1 MYGIIAE
8 TLAGFRKGYSTTD
21 NTFILM
27 SDIQKYLCKKKGKIY
42 ICFEDFQK
50 AFNSIHRDKLW
61 QVLKSVG
68 VKGNLF
74 SVVKDMYRFVKA
86 CVRVN
91 DEYTD
96 YFNCPVGLKEECLL
110 SLFDFYN

>member
-8 TLAGFRKGYSTTD
+8 AQAGFREGYSTTD

-27 SDIQKYLCKKKGKIY
+27 SVIQKYLCKKKGKIY

-50 AFNSIHRDKLW
+50 AFNSMHRNKLW

-74 SVVKDMYRFVKA
+74 SVVKDIQI
-86 CVRVN
+86 CQ
-91 DEYTD
+91 
-96 YFNCPVGLKEECLL
+96 
-110 SLFDFYN
+110 SLCKGK